1 MSIQNVLNSKF
12 SVQFSILIGK
22 YLPRRW
28 GYGFGRMLGSLIG
41 SVQNWDINRNVR
53 VNQYVVQ
60 GENLTRAELVKA
72 AKNVLSHAGR
82 CYYDLHHY
90 INKPN
95 ELDVLVPWTDQMQEF
110 IEITNQD
117 QGYLVVAPHI
127 SNFDLVVSRLV
138 RGGYKGK
145 VLSYPNPGSG
155 YQLQNEIRKSYGL
168 ELTPLGDPG
177 VEIESI
183 AYLKSGGVL
192 ATGIDRP
199 VPTRKKRHYVN
210 FFGRPSPLP
219 LGYITT
225 ALAADVPII
234 VVTAYMLPD
243 GRYGFKNSNPIQLKN
258 FGNKLDNILLNAEIV
273 LKEIERFIKLVPEQ
287 WLMYYSA
294 WPDLLEKE
302 L

>member
-1 MSIQNVLNSKF
+1 MSTQNFLNSKL

-22 YLPRRW
+22 YLPENW
-28 GYGFGRMLGSLIG
+28 GYSFSRQLGSLIG
-41 SVQNWDINRNVR
+41 SFRNSDINRHIR
-53 VNQYVVQ
+53 LNQFVVQ
-60 GENLTRAELVKA
+60 GEKLTKPQLVKS
-72 AKNVLSHAGR
+72 AKNVLTHAGH

-90 INKPN
+90 INRPDALN
-95 ELDVLVPWTDQMQEF
+95 ELVPLTDEMRKF
-110 IEITNQD
+110 IELSKQT
-117 QGYLVVAPHI
+117 QGYMVIAPHL

-138 RGGYKGK
+138 RAGFEGR
-145 VLSYPNPGSG
+145 VLSQPNPGSG

-177 VEIESI
+177 LEAATIE
-183 AYLKSGGVL
+183 YLKNGGVV
-192 ATGIDRP
+192 ATGVDRP
-199 VPTRKKRHYVN
+199 LPIRKKRHFVN

-243 GRYGFKNSNPIQLKN
+243 GKYGFKHSGPIPLKKYAS
-258 FGNKLDNILLNAEIV
+258 KLDNILLNAEMV
-273 LKEIERFIKLVPEQ
+273 LKEIEAFIKLVPEQ
-287 WLMYYSA
+287 WLMYYPV
-294 WPDLLEKE
+294 WPDLMEKG

>member
-1 MSIQNVLNSKF
+1 MAIQNILNSKF

-22 YLPRRW
+22 YLPLKW
-28 GYGFGRMLGSLIG
+28 GYSFTNLLGSLIG
-41 SVQNWDINRNVR
+41 SFRNWDINRNIR
-53 VNQYVVQ
+53 LNQYVVQ
-60 GENLTRAELVKA
+60 GERLTSTELNRA
-72 AKNVLSHAGR
+72 AKNVLTHAGR

-90 INKPN
+90 IDRLD
-95 ELDVLVPWTDQMQEF
+95 ELEDLIPWTDQMQEF
-110 IEITNQD
+110 INLTEQD
-117 QGYLVVAPHI
+117 QGFMVVAPHI

-138 RGGYKGK
+138 RGGYQGR

-168 ELTPLGDPG
+168 ELTPLDDPD
-177 VEIESI
+177 VEAESI
-183 AYLKSGGVL
+183 SYLRSGGVV
-192 ATGIDRP
+192 ATGVDRP
-199 VPTRKKRHYVN
+199 VPTRKRRHYVN

-243 GRYGFKNSNPIQLKN
+243 GRYAFKSTNLIHLRK
-258 FGNKLDNILLNAEIV
+258 FGNKLDNILLNAEMVI
-273 LKEIERFIKLVPEQ
+273 KEIERFIKLAPEQ
-287 WLMYYSA
+287 WLMYYPV
-294 WPDLLEKE
+294 WPDLLERG

>member
-1 MSIQNVLNSKF
+1 MAIQNILNSKF

-22 YLPRRW
+22 YLPLKW
-28 GYGFGRMLGSLIG
+28 GYSFTNLLGSLIG
-41 SVQNWDINRNVR
+41 SFRNWDINRNIR
-53 VNQYVVQ
+53 LNQYVVQ
-60 GENLTRAELVKA
+60 GERLTSAELNRA
-72 AKNVLSHAGR
+72 AKNVLTHAGR

-90 INKPN
+90 IDRLD
-95 ELDVLVPWTDQMQEF
+95 ELEDLIPWTDQMQEF
-110 IEITNQD
+110 INLTEQD
-117 QGYLVVAPHI
+117 QGFMVVAPHI

-138 RGGYKGK
+138 RGGYQGR

-168 ELTPLGDPG
+168 ELTPLDDPD
-177 VEIESI
+177 VEAESI
-183 AYLKSGGVL
+183 SYLRSGGVV
-192 ATGIDRP
+192 ATGVDRP
-199 VPTRKKRHYVN
+199 VPTRKRRHYVN

-243 GRYGFKNSNPIQLKN
+243 GRYAFKSTNLIHLRK
-258 FGNKLDNILLNAEIV
+258 FGNKLDNILLNAEMVI
-273 LKEIERFIKLVPEQ
+273 KEIERFIKLAPEQ
-287 WLMYYSA
+287 WLMYYPV
-294 WPDLLEKE
+294 WPDLLERG